1 MVYVRYPGKIVATID
16 RKRRGIISETLW
28 FPRYQSV
35 RCLVMT
41 EFICRLG
48 TPSGEIVTKIV
59 EAAGAADARMRLE
72 SEGFKVFAVSNSSE
86 GLSSLLS
93 LGGGNKKGKVKQAD
107 FLLFNQQFS
116 ALLRAGIPV
125 LQAIGLL
132 KTRSGSA
139 NLRAVLTDVEEK
151 IKSGVPLS
159 EAFEAQGLFPK
170 IYTASILAGEKS
182 GALDDVLSRFVTYLK
197 RSVGVSR
204 KLRGALAYPAFL
216 LLAAVIMVGFL
227 TLYIVPR
234 MSDLF
239 KSLASNR
246 SLPSVTLA
254 VLWFS
259 NTIISNAFWLLPLII
274 IGGLAL
280 FVWLRTATGK
290 LLLHKFLLKIPV
302 AGKLIRNMTT
312 AQLSRSLSTL
322 LSGGITVPE
331 SWEIASQS
339 INNLELRRRSQ
350 GVSALIREGRGF
362 TEALEKANWL
372 PELALDMIGIG
383 ERSGSLREML
393 DEVATFYDAESEV
406 KLEQFTT
413 LLEPMILM
421 VMAAIVITIL
431 LAIYLPIIQMIS
443 AGPGGKK

>member
-1 MVYVRYPGKIVATID
+1 
-16 RKRRGIISETLW
+16 
-28 FPRYQSV
+28 
-35 RCLVMT
+35 MT

-48 TPSGEIVTKIV
+48 TPSGEVVTRMV
-59 EAAGAADARMRLE
+59 EAAGAAEARTRLE
-72 SEGFKVFAVSNSSE
+72 NEGFRVFAVSKAE
-86 GLSSLLS
+86 DGLSAVLS
-93 LGGGNKKGKVKQAD
+93 MGGSRKGKVKQAD

-139 NLRAVLTDVEEK
+139 NLRAVLADVEEK

-159 EAFEAQGLFPK
+159 EAFEAQGIFPR

-197 RSVGVSR
+197 RSVGVAR

-216 LLAAVIMVGFL
+216 LLAATMMVAFL

-239 KSLASNR
+239 KSLSANR
-246 SLPSVTLA
+246 TLPTVTLV

-259 NTIISNAFWLLPLII
+259 NGVVNNFAWLVPVTLIVA
-274 IGGLAL
+274 LAL
-280 FVWLRTATGK
+280 YVWLKTPGGRLILHK
-290 LLLHKFLLKIPV
+290 LLLRVPI
-302 AGKLIRNMTT
+302 GGQLIRNMAT
-312 AQLSRSLSTL
+312 AQLARSLSTL
-322 LSGGITVPE
+322 LSGGITVPDAWDI
-331 SWEIASQS
+331 SSQA

-350 GVSALIREGRGF
+350 GVLPMIREGRGF
-362 TEALEKANWL
+362 TEALEKANWV

-383 ERSGSLREML
+383 EKSGSLREML
-393 DEVATFYDAESEV
+393 DEVAMFYDAEAEV
-406 KLEQFTT
+406 RLEQFTT
-413 LLEPMILM
+413 LLEPSILLF
-421 VMAAIVITIL
+421 MAGIVITIL

-443 AGPGGKK
+443 AGPVGGRK